1 MKKLFL
7 LMTAFAIIA
16 GLAGCAQPTPA
27 ANQSS
32 GQAPAPTT
40 PANPLVRMSTTTSV
54 NDAGLLPFLQPY
66 FEKETGY
73 KLEITS
79 AGTGAA
85 IEKGRKGDADLLL
98 VHSKA
103 QEETFVNEGFEEKRV
118 PFMYNFF
125 VIVGPKDDPAGVKNT
140 KTAVDAFKAILAARA
155 KFVTRGDKSGTNT
168 AEMNIWKA
176 AEIDPTGTQWY
187 VNIGGGMGQALTTAS
202 EQQAYTLS
210 DKATFLATKTELVIV
225 LGESDDMKNT
235 YSLIAVTPK
244 RFNDTNYEGAM
255 AFITWVTSQRG
266 LDLIAQ
272 FGKEKYGQSLF
283 MVIK

>member
-1 MKKLFL
+1 MKNLFL
-7 LMTAFAIIA
+7 LMTATAVIA
-16 GLAGCAQPTPA
+16 ALAGCAQPTPA
-27 ANQSS
+27 PT
-32 GQAPAPTT
+32 QAPDAAKPVI
-40 PANPLVRMSTTTSV
+40 ANPLVRMSTTTSV
-54 NDAGLLPFLQPY
+54 NDSGLLPFLQPY

-85 IEKGRKGDADLLL
+85 IEKARKGDADLLL
-98 VHSKA
+98 VHSKS
-103 QEETFVNEGFEEKRV
+103 QEEAFINEGFDEKRV

-125 VIVGPKDDPAGVKNT
+125 IIVGPKDDPAGVKNA
-140 KTAVDAFKAILAARA
+140 KTAAEAFKLIADKGA

-168 AEMNIWKA
+168 AELNIWKA
-176 AEIDPTGTQWY
+176 AAIDPAGKDWY
-187 VNIGGGMGQALTTAS
+187 VNIGAGMGQALTTAS

-210 DKATFLATKTELVIV
+210 DKATFLATKTELEIV

-235 YSLIAVTPK
+235 YSLIAVTPQ
-244 RFNDTNYEGAM
+244 RFKDTNYEGAM
-255 AFITWVTSQRG
+255 AFINWITSQRG
-266 LDLIAQ
+266 LDLVAQ

>member
-7 LMTAFAIIA
+7 LMIAFAIIA

-32 GQAPAPTT
+32 GQAPPTT

-168 AEMNIWKA
+168 AELNIWKA
-176 AEIDPTGTQWY
+176 AAIDPAGQAWY